1 MAIKKSELYSSLWAG
16 ADSLRGGMDASE
28 YKNYVLNLLFL
39 KYISDKAKNNMDSEI
54 EVPQGCFYE
63 DILALEGDKEI
74 GDKLNKIIAKI
85 AERNDLK
92 GVIDSVDFNDNTKLG
107 EGKAMMDTLSNL
119 VKIFADLSLGAHG
132 ALDDDLLGD
141 AYEYLMRHFASESGK
156 SKGQFYTPSEV
167 SLLLSLLLGID
178 ENTRQDKSIYDPTC
192 GSGSLLLKASSL
204 AGKKGLTI
212 YGQEK
217 DISTTALCKMNMIL
231 HNSATADIAKGG
243 FSTLSNPFF
252 TTENGMLKTFDYVVA
267 NPPFSLKNWTDGL
280 SIDPKSKQVINDSF
294 NRFEDGTPPEKNGD
308 FAFLLH
314 IIKSLKDTG
323 KGAVILPHGVLFRG
337 NAEGVIRKNLLM
349 KGYIKGVI
357 GLAPNL
363 FYGTSIP
370 ACVIVLDKENAHARK
385 GVFMIDASKDFKK
398 DGNKNRLR
406 DQDVQKMIDTFN
418 ALKEIPYY
426 SKMVS
431 LEEISANDYNLNIPR
446 YIASKQEL
454 EKDLF
459 ALINSPSYLPKN
471 EIKAY
476 APYFQVFK
484 ELKNMLFKKSD
495 KEGYYA
501 LKTECENIKELITQS
516 LEYQTF
522 HASVLSAFDRLE
534 LFTTFNDLEPG
545 FNPKTL
551 IESVCSKVLKE
562 FEKVGILDKYGVY
575 QLFKDYYNEVL
586 QDDWFLLSF
595 NGFRSAKELRKLN
608 PLKDKNK
615 KANYLEEPDFVIQK
629 TYYKS
634 DLIPKNLIKQRFF
647 EKETKELEA
656 LENALNEKEAL
667 LDEFIEEHSN
677 EEGLFDGLKI
687 NESVLKKELK
697 NATDLEDKQILK
709 TDLEDK
715 QILKTDLEDK
725 QILKTALEWLEA
737 KNKALKMKNK
747 AYEELELKAFHQYK
761 NLEINEIKDLIIKDK
776 WLNSLKNALENKI
789 QKRINAFIS
798 TLNEIIS
805 SYSNSLLELDKE
817 VKESESKVLEHLKD
831 LGLMG

>member
-39 KYISDKAKNNMDSEI
+39 KYISDKARNNNFSEI

-204 AGKKGLTI
+204 AGKLGLTI

-231 HNSATADIAKGG
+231 HNSADADIAKGG
-243 FSTLSNPFF
+243 SSTLSNPFF
-252 TTENGMLKTFDYVVA
+252 IKNGMLQTFDYVVA

-280 SIDPKSKQVINDSF
+280 SIDPKSKQVINDHL

-314 IIKSLKDTG
+314 IIKSLNPAG

-337 NAEGVIRKNLLM
+337 NAEGAIRKNLLT

-370 ACVIVLDKENAHARK
+370 ACVIILDKENAHARK
-385 GVFMIDASKDFKK
+385 GVFVIDASKDFKK

-406 DQDVQKMIDTFN
+406 EQDVQKMIDTFN
-418 ALKEIPYY
+418 AYKEIPYY

-459 ALINSPSYLPKN
+459 ALINSHKASYLPKN

-484 ELKNMLFKKSD
+484 ELKNTLFKKSD

-501 LKTECENIKELITQS
+501 LKTECENIKDYITQS

-534 LFTTFNDLEPG
+534 LSTTFNDLEPG

-551 IESVCSKVLKE
+551 IESVFSRVLKE
-562 FEKVGILDKYGVY
+562 FEKVEILDKYGAY

-586 QDDWFLLSF
+586 QDDWFLISF
-595 NGFRSAKELRKLN
+595 NGFRSAKNLRKLT

-647 EKETKELEA
+647 EKEAKELEA

-667 LDEFIEEHSN
+667 LDELIEEHSN

-709 TDLEDK
+709 T
-715 QILKTDLEDK
+715 
-725 QILKTALEWLEA
+725 ALEWLEA

-747 AYEELELKAFHQYK
+747 AHEELELKAFHQYK
-761 NLEINEIKDLIIKDK
+761 NLEINEIKDLIIQDK

-798 TLNEIIS
+798 ALNEIIS
-805 SYSNSLLELDKE
+805 SYSNSLLELNKE

>member
-1 MAIKKSELYSSLWAG
+1 
-16 ADSLRGGMDASE
+16 
-28 YKNYVLNLLFL
+28 
-39 KYISDKAKNNMDSEI
+39 
-54 EVPQGCFYE
+54 
-63 DILALEGDKEI
+63 
-74 GDKLNKIIAKI
+74 
-85 AERNDLK
+85 
-92 GVIDSVDFNDNTKLG
+92 
-107 EGKAMMDTLSNL
+107 
-119 VKIFADLSLGAHG
+119 
-132 ALDDDLLGD
+132 
-141 AYEYLMRHFASESGK
+141 
-156 SKGQFYTPSEV
+156 
-167 SLLLSLLLGID
+167 
-178 ENTRQDKSIYDPTC
+178 
-192 GSGSLLLKASSL
+192 
-204 AGKKGLTI
+204 
-212 YGQEK
+212 
-217 DISTTALCKMNMIL
+217 
-231 HNSATADIAKGG
+231 
-243 FSTLSNPFF
+243 
-252 TTENGMLKTFDYVVA
+252 MLQTFDYVVA

-323 KGAVILPHGVLFRG
+323 KGAVILSHGVLFRG
-337 NAEGVIRKNLLM
+337 NAEGVIRKNLLT

-385 GVFMIDASKDFKK
+385 GVFVIDASKDFKK

-418 ALKEIPYY
+418 AYKEIPYY

-431 LEEISANDYNLNIPR
+431 LEEISLNDYNLNIPR

-476 APYFQVFK
+476 DPYFRVFK
-484 ELKNMLFKKSD
+484 ELKNTLFKKSD

-501 LKTECENIKELITQS
+501 LKTECENIKDYITQS

-595 NGFRSAKELRKLN
+595 NGFESAKELRKLT

-615 KANYLEEPDFVIQK
+615 KANYLEEPDFIIQK

-634 DLIPKNLIKQRFF
+634 DLIPKHLIKQRFF

-656 LENALNEKEAL
+656 LENAFNEKEAL

-697 NATDLEDKQILK
+697 NATDLED
-709 TDLEDK
+709 E
-715 QILKTDLEDK
+715 E
-725 QILKTALEWLEA
+725 ILKTALEWLEA

-761 NLEINEIKDLIIKDK
+761 NLEINEIKNLIIKDK

-789 QKRINAFIS
+789 QKRINAFTS
-798 TLNEIIS
+798 ALNEIIS

>member
-39 KYISDKAKNNMDSEI
+39 KYISDKARNDAKNNTYSAI

-74 GDKLNKIIAKI
+74 GDKLNKIIAEI
-85 AERNDLK
+85 AEQNESIK

-107 EGKAMMDTLSNL
+107 EGKAMIDTLSNL

-178 ENTRQDKSIYDPTC
+178 ENTKQDKSIYDPTC

-204 AGKKGLTI
+204 AGKNGLTI

-231 HNSATADIAKGG
+231 HNSADADIAKGG
-243 FSTLSNPFF
+243 SSTLSNPFF
-252 TTENGMLKTFDYVVA
+252 IKNGMLQTFDYVVA

-280 SIDPKSKQVINDSF
+280 SIDPKSKQIINDRF

-337 NAEGVIRKNLLM
+337 NAEGAIRKNLLT

-370 ACVIVLDKENAHARK
+370 ACVIVLDKENARARK

-406 DQDVQKMIDTFN
+406 EQDIQKMIDTFN

-431 LEEISANDYNLNIPR
+431 LEEISANDYNLNITR
-446 YIASKQEL
+446 YIAAKQES

-459 ALINSPSYLPKN
+459 ALINSHKASYLPKN

-476 APYFQVFK
+476 APYFKVFK
-484 ELKNMLFKKSD
+484 ELKNTLFKKSD

-501 LKTECENIKELITQS
+501 LKTECENIK
-516 LEYQTF
+516 
-522 HASVLSAFDRLE
+522 
-534 LFTTFNDLEPG
+534 
-545 FNPKTL
+545 
-551 IESVCSKVLKE
+551 
-562 FEKVGILDKYGVY
+562 
-575 QLFKDYYNEVL
+575 
-586 QDDWFLLSF
+586 
-595 NGFRSAKELRKLN
+595 
-608 PLKDKNK
+608 
-615 KANYLEEPDFVIQK
+615 
-629 TYYKS
+629 
-634 DLIPKNLIKQRFF
+634 
-647 EKETKELEA
+647 
-656 LENALNEKEAL
+656 
-667 LDEFIEEHSN
+667 
-677 EEGLFDGLKI
+677 
-687 NESVLKKELK
+687 
-697 NATDLEDKQILK
+697 
-709 TDLEDK
+709 
-715 QILKTDLEDK
+715 
-725 QILKTALEWLEA
+725 
-737 KNKALKMKNK
+737 
-747 AYEELELKAFHQYK
+747 
-761 NLEINEIKDLIIKDK
+761 DLIIQDK
-776 WLNSLKNALENKI
+776 WLKSLKNALENKI
-789 QKRINAFIS
+789 LKRINAFTS
-798 TLNEIIS
+798 ALDEIIS
-805 SYSNSLLELDKE
+805 NYSNSLLELDKE

>member
-39 KYISDKAKNNMDSEI
+39 KYISDKARNNNFSEI

-85 AERNDLK
+85 AERNELK

-119 VKIFADLSLGAHG
+119 VKIFADLSLGVHG

-243 FSTLSNPFF
+243 SSTLSNPLF

-337 NAEGVIRKNLLM
+337 NTEGSIRKNLLL

-370 ACVIVLDKENAHARK
+370 ACVIVLDKENARARK

-418 ALKEIPYY
+418 AYKEIPYY

-484 ELKNMLFKKSD
+484 ELKNTLFKKSD

-516 LEYQTF
+516 SEYQTF
-522 HASVLSAFDRLE
+522 HASVLSAFESLE
-534 LFTTFNDLEPG
+534 LFTTFNDLELG

-586 QDDWFLLSF
+586 QDDWFLISF
-595 NGFRSAKELRKLN
+595 NGFISAKELRKLN

-697 NATDLEDKQILK
+697 NATDSEDK
-709 TDLEDK
+709 E
-715 QILKTDLEDK
+715 
-725 QILKTALEWLEA
+725 ILKTALEWLEA

-789 QKRINAFIS
+789 QKRINAFAS

-831 LGLMG
+831 LGLLG

>member
-39 KYISDKAKNNMDSEI
+39 KYISDKARNDAKNNTYSEI

-74 GDKLNKIIAKI
+74 GDKLNKIIAEI
-85 AERNDLK
+85 AEQNELK

-204 AGKKGLTI
+204 AGEKGLTI

-217 DISTTALCKMNMIL
+217 DISTTALCRMNMIL

-243 FSTLSNPFF
+243 SSTLSNPLF

-280 SIDPKSKQVINDSF
+280 SIDPKSKQVINDHF

-314 IIKSLKDTG
+314 IIKSLNPTG

-337 NAEGVIRKNLLM
+337 NAEGVIRKNLLL

-370 ACVIVLDKENAHARK
+370 ACVIVLDKENARARK
-385 GVFMIDASKDFKK
+385 DVFMIDASKDFKK

-406 DQDVQKMIDTFN
+406 EQDVQKMIDTFN
-418 ALKEIPYY
+418 AYKEIPYY

-446 YIASKQEL
+446 YIAAKQES

-484 ELKNMLFKKSD
+484 ELKNTLFKKSD

-516 LEYQTF
+516 SEYQTF
-522 HASVLSAFDRLE
+522 HASVLNAFDRLD
-534 LFTTFNDLEPG
+534 LFETFEHLEPG

-551 IESVCSKVLKE
+551 IESVCSKVLYE
-562 FEKVGILDKYGVY
+562 FEKIEILDKYGVY

-595 NGFRSAKELRKLN
+595 NGFISAKELRKLN

-634 DLIPKNLIKQRFF
+634 DLIPKHLIKQRFF
-647 EKETKELEA
+647 EKETKELEG
-656 LENALNEKEAL
+656 LENALNEKEA
-667 LDEFIEEHSN
+667 DFEEFIEEHSN
-677 EEGLFDGLKI
+677 EEGLFDELKI

-697 NATDLEDKQILK
+697 NATDLEDKK
-709 TDLEDK
+709 
-715 QILKTDLEDK
+715 
-725 QILKTALEWLEA
+725 ILKTALELLEA

-747 AYEELELKAFHQYK
+747 AHEELELKAFHQYK
-761 NLEINEIKDLIIKDK
+761 NLKLDEIKDLIIKDK

-789 QKRINAFIS
+789 LKRTNAFTS
-798 TLNEIIS
+798 ALNEIIS

-831 LGLMG
+831 LGLMGR

>member
-107 EGKAMMDTLSNL
+107 EGKAMIDTLSNL

-243 FSTLSNPFF
+243 SSTLSNPFF
-252 TTENGMLKTFDYVVA
+252 IKNDMLQTFDYVVA

-337 NAEGVIRKNLLM
+337 NAEGSIRKNLLT

-370 ACVIVLDKENAHARK
+370 ACVIVLDKENARARK

-418 ALKEIPYY
+418 AYKEIPYY

-446 YIASKQEL
+446 YIATKQEL

-484 ELKNMLFKKSD
+484 ELKNTLFKKSD

-522 HASVLSAFDRLE
+522 HASVLSAFDRLD
-534 LFTTFNDLEPG
+534 LFETFNDLEPG

-586 QDDWFLLSF
+586 QDDWFLISF
-595 NGFRSAKELRKLN
+595 NGFISAKELRKLT

-647 EKETKELEA
+647 EKETKELEE

-709 TDLEDK
+709 T
-715 QILKTDLEDK
+715 
-725 QILKTALEWLEA
+725 ALELLEA

-789 QKRINAFIS
+789 QKRINAFNS

-831 LGLMG
+831 LGLMGW

>member
-39 KYISDKAKNNMDSEI
+39 KYISDKARNNTYSEI

-74 GDKLNKIIAKI
+74 GDKLNKIIAEI
-85 AERNDLK
+85 ADRNNLK

-107 EGKAMMDTLSNL
+107 EGKAMVDTLSNL

-178 ENTRQDKSIYDPTC
+178 ENTKQDKSIYDPTC

-204 AGKKGLTI
+204 AGEKGLTI

-243 FSTLSNPFF
+243 SSTLSNPLF

-280 SIDPKSKQVINDSF
+280 SIDPKSKQVINDRF

-337 NAEGVIRKNLLM
+337 NAEGAIRKNLLN
-349 KGYIKGVI
+349 KGYIKSVI

-370 ACVIVLDKENAHARK
+370 ACVIVLDKENARARK

-406 DQDVQKMIDTFN
+406 EQDVQKMIDTFN

-431 LEEISANDYNLNIPR
+431 LEEISANGYNLNIVR
-446 YIASKQEL
+446 YIAAKQES

-459 ALINSPSYLPKN
+459 ALINSHKASYLPKN

-476 APYFQVFK
+476 DPYFKVFE
-484 ELKNMLFKKSD
+484 ELKNTLFKKSD

-501 LKTECENIKELITQS
+501 LKTECQNFKDLITQS
-516 LEYQTF
+516 LEFQAF
-522 HASVLSAFDRLE
+522 HASVLNAFDRLE
-534 LFTTFNDLEPG
+534 LLTTFNDLEPG

-562 FEKVGILDKYGVY
+562 FEKVEILDKYGVY

-595 NGFRSAKELRKLN
+595 NGFISAKELRKLT

-615 KANYLEEPDFVIQK
+615 KANYLEEPDFIIQK

-647 EKETKELEA
+647 EKEVKELEE
-656 LENALNEKEAL
+656 LENALNEKEANFE
-667 LDEFIEEHSN
+667 EFIEEHSN
-677 EEGLFDGLKI
+677 EEGLFYELKI

-697 NATDLEDKQILK
+697 NATDSEDK
-709 TDLEDK
+709 E
-715 QILKTDLEDK
+715 
-725 QILKTALEWLEA
+725 ILKTALEWLEA
-737 KNKALKMKNK
+737 KNKVLKMKNK
-747 AYEELELKAFHQYK
+747 AHGELELKAFHQYK
-761 NLEINEIKDLIIKDK
+761 NLEINEIKDLIIQDK
-776 WLNSLKNALENKI
+776 WLKSLKNALENKI
-789 QKRINAFIS
+789 LKRTNAFIS
-798 TLNEIIS
+798 ALNEIIS

>member
-39 KYISDKAKNNMDSEI
+39 KYISDKARSNTDSEI

-107 EGKAMMDTLSNL
+107 EGKAMTDTLSNL

-204 AGKKGLTI
+204 AGEKGLTI

-217 DISTTALCKMNMIL
+217 DSSTRTLCKMNMIL
-231 HNSATADIAKGG
+231 HNSATADIKGG
-243 FSTLSNPFF
+243 SSTLSNPLF

-337 NAEGVIRKNLLM
+337 NAEAQIRKNLLL

-370 ACVIVLDKENAHARK
+370 ACVIILDKENAHARK
-385 GVFMIDASKDFKK
+385 GVFVIDASKDFKK

-418 ALKEIPYY
+418 AYKEIPYY

-446 YIASKQEL
+446 YIAAKQEL

-501 LKTECENIKELITQS
+501 LKTECENIKDLITQS

-522 HASVLSAFDRLE
+522 HASVLSAFESLD
-534 LFTTFNDLEPG
+534 LFETFDKLEPG

-551 IESVCSKVLKE
+551 IESVCSKVLKK

-595 NGFRSAKELRKLN
+595 NGFISAKELRKLN

-615 KANYLEEPDFVIQK
+615 KANYLEEPDFIIQK

-647 EKETKELEA
+647 EKETKELEE

-709 TDLEDK
+709 T
-715 QILKTDLEDK
+715 
-725 QILKTALEWLEA
+725 ALEWLEA

-761 NLEINEIKDLIIKDK
+761 NLEINEIKDLIIQDK

-789 QKRINAFIS
+789 QKRINAFVS
-798 TLNEIIS
+798 VLNGIIS

-831 LGLMG
+831 LGLMGL

>member
-39 KYISDKAKNNMDSEI
+39 KYISDKARNNNFSEI

-107 EGKAMMDTLSNL
+107 EGKAMIDALSNL

-243 FSTLSNPFF
+243 SSTLSNPFF
-252 TTENGMLKTFDYVVA
+252 IENGMLKTFDYVVA

-280 SIDPKSKQVINDSF
+280 SIDPKSKQVINDRF

-314 IIKSLKDTG
+314 IIKSLKNTG

-337 NAEGVIRKNLLM
+337 NAEGVIRKNLLL

-385 GVFMIDASKDFKK
+385 GVFLIDASKDFKK

-406 DQDVQKMIDTFN
+406 EQDVQKMIDTFN

-446 YIASKQEL
+446 YIATKQEL

-471 EIKAY
+471 EIEAY

-484 ELKNMLFKKSD
+484 ELKNTLFKKSD

-501 LKTECENIKELITQS
+501 LKTECENIKELIIQS
-516 LEYQTF
+516 SEYQTF
-522 HASVLSAFDRLE
+522 HASILSVFDRLE
-534 LFTTFNDLEPG
+534 LSTTFNDLEPG

-562 FEKVGILDKYGVY
+562 FEKIEILDKYGVY

-595 NGFRSAKELRKLN
+595 NDFRSAKELRKLT

-629 TYYKS
+629 THYKS

-647 EKETKELEA
+647 KQEAKELEE
-656 LENALNEKEAL
+656 LENALNEKEANFE
-667 LDEFIEEHSN
+667 EFIEEHSN
-677 EEGLFDGLKI
+677 EEGLFYELKI

-697 NATDLEDKQILK
+697 NATDSEDKKI
-709 TDLEDK
+709 
-715 QILKTDLEDK
+715 I
-725 QILKTALEWLEA
+725 KTALELLEA

-761 NLEINEIKDLIIKDK
+761 NLELGEIKDLIIKDK
-776 WLNSLKNALENKI
+776 WLKSLKNALENKI
-789 QKRINAFIS
+789 LKRINAFTS
-798 TLNEIIS
+798 ALNGIIQT
-805 SYSNSLLELDKE
+805 YSNSLLELDKE

>member
-39 KYISDKAKNNMDSEI
+39 KYISDKARNNTYSEI

-217 DISTTALCKMNMIL
+217 DISTTALCRMNMIL
-231 HNSATADIAKGG
+231 HNSADADIAKGG
-243 FSTLSNPFF
+243 SSTLSNPLFIK
-252 TTENGMLKTFDYVVA
+252 NNMLQTFDYVVA

-314 IIKSLKDTG
+314 IIKSLKNTG

-337 NAEGVIRKNLLM
+337 NAEGVIRKNLLT

-406 DQDVQKMIDTFN
+406 EQDVQKMIDTFN

-446 YIASKQEL
+446 YIAAKPES

-459 ALINSPSYLPKN
+459 ALINSHKASYLPKN

-476 APYFQVFK
+476 APYFRVFK
-484 ELKNMLFKKSD
+484 ELKNTLFKKSD

-501 LKTECENIKELITQS
+501 LKTECENIKELIIQS
-516 LEYQTF
+516 SEFHAF

-534 LFTTFNDLEPG
+534 LSTTFNDLEPG

-562 FEKVGILDKYGVY
+562 FEKGEILDKYGVY

-595 NGFRSAKELRKLN
+595 NGFRSAKELRELT

-647 EKETKELEA
+647 EKESKELEE
-656 LENALNEKEAL
+656 LENALNEKEAHFE
-667 LDEFIEEHSN
+667 EFIEEHSN
-677 EEGLFDGLKI
+677 EEGLFYELKI

-697 NATDLEDKQILK
+697 NATDSEDEK
-709 TDLEDK
+709 
-715 QILKTDLEDK
+715 
-725 QILKTALEWLEA
+725 ILKTALELLEA

-747 AYEELELKAFHQYK
+747 AHEELELKAFHQYK
-761 NLEINEIKDLIIKDK
+761 NLEINEIKDLIIQDK

-789 QKRINAFIS
+789 LKRTNAFAS
-798 TLNEIIS
+798 ALNRIIQT
-805 SYSNSLLELDKE
+805 YSNSLLELDKE

>member
-39 KYISDKAKNNMDSEI
+39 KYISDKARSNIDSEI

-243 FSTLSNPFF
+243 SSTLSNPFF
-252 TTENGMLKTFDYVVA
+252 IKNGMLQTFDYVVA

-314 IIKSLKDTG
+314 IIKSLNPTG

-337 NAEGVIRKNLLM
+337 NAEGSIRKNLLM

-370 ACVIVLDKENAHARK
+370 ACVIVLDKENARARK
-385 GVFMIDASKDFKK
+385 GVFVIDASKDFKK

-406 DQDVQKMIDTFN
+406 EQDVQKMIDTFN
-418 ALKEIPYY
+418 AYKEIPYY

-431 LEEISANDYNLNIPR
+431 LEEISLNDYNLNIPR

-459 ALINSPSYLPKN
+459 ALINSPSYLPKK
-471 EIKAY
+471 EIEAY

-484 ELKNMLFKKSD
+484 ELKNTLFKKSD

-522 HASVLSAFDRLE
+522 HASVLSVFDRLE

-551 IESVCSKVLKE
+551 IESVCQKVLKE

-586 QDDWFLLSF
+586 QDDWFLISF
-595 NGFRSAKELRKLN
+595 NGFISAKELRKLT

-615 KANYLEEPDFVIQK
+615 KANYLEEPDFIIQK

-647 EKETKELEA
+647 EKETKELEE
-656 LENALNEKEAL
+656 LENAFNEKEAL

-697 NATDLEDKQILK
+697 NATDLEDKE
-709 TDLEDK
+709 T
-715 QILKTDLEDK
+715 
-725 QILKTALEWLEA
+725 LKTALERLEA

-776 WLNSLKNALENKI
+776 WLNSLKNALEDKI
-789 QKRINAFIS
+789 QKRTNAFIS
-798 TLNEIIS
+798 ALNEIIS

-831 LGLMG
+831 LGLLG

>member
-39 KYISDKAKNNMDSEI
+39 KYISDKARNDAKNNTYSEI

-85 AERNDLK
+85 AERNDLE

-107 EGKAMMDTLSNL
+107 EGKAMIDTLSNL

-178 ENTRQDKSIYDPTC
+178 ANTRQDKSIYDPTC

-243 FSTLSNPFF
+243 SSTLSNPLF

-280 SIDPKSKQVINDSF
+280 SIDPKSKQVINDRF

-314 IIKSLKDTG
+314 IIKSLKNTG

-337 NAEGVIRKNLLM
+337 NAEAQIRKNLLL

-370 ACVIVLDKENAHARK
+370 ACVIVLDKENARARK
-385 GVFMIDASKDFKK
+385 GVFLIDASKDFKK

-406 DQDVQKMIDTFN
+406 EQDVQKMIDTFN

-431 LEEISANDYNLNIPR
+431 LEEIALNDYNLNIPR
-446 YIASKQEL
+446 YIAAKQES

-459 ALINSPSYLPKN
+459 ALINSHKASYLPQN
-471 EIKAY
+471 EIEIY
-476 APYFQVFK
+476 DPYFRVFK
-484 ELKNMLFKKSD
+484 ELKNTLFKKSD
-495 KEGYYA
+495 KEDYYA
-501 LKTECENIKELITQS
+501 LKTECENIKDYITQS
-516 LEYQTF
+516 SEFQTF

-534 LFTTFNDLEPG
+534 LLTTFNDLEPG

-551 IESVCSKVLKE
+551 IESVCSRVLKE
-562 FEKVGILDKYGVY
+562 FEKVEILDKYGVY

-595 NGFRSAKELRKLN
+595 NGFESAKNLRKLT

-634 DLIPKNLIKQRFF
+634 DLIPKHLIKQRFF
-647 EKETKELEA
+647 GKEAKELEE
-656 LENALNEKEAL
+656 LENALNEKEA
-667 LDEFIEEHSN
+667 DFEEFIEEHSG
-677 EEGLFDGLKI
+677 EEGLFYGLKI

-697 NATDLEDKQILK
+697 NATDLEDK
-709 TDLEDK
+709 E
-715 QILKTDLEDK
+715 
-725 QILKTALEWLEA
+725 ILKTALEWLEA

-761 NLEINEIKDLIIKDK
+761 NLKLNEIKDLIIKDK

-789 QKRINAFIS
+789 LKRINAF
-798 TLNEIIS
+798 TNALNEIIS
-805 SYSNSLLELDKE
+805 NYSNSLLELDKE

>member
-39 KYISDKAKNNMDSEI
+39 KYISDKARSNTDSEI

-107 EGKAMMDTLSNL
+107 EGKAMTDTLSNL

-243 FSTLSNPFF
+243 SSTLSNPFF
-252 TTENGMLKTFDYVVA
+252 IKNGMLQTFDYVVA

-314 IIKSLKDTG
+314 IIKSLKNTG

-337 NAEGVIRKNLLM
+337 NAEGVIRKNLLL

-406 DQDVQKMIDTFN
+406 EQDVQKMIDTFK
-418 ALKEIPYY
+418 AKKEIPYY

-431 LEEISANDYNLNIPR
+431 LEEISLNDYNLNIPR
-446 YIASKQEL
+446 YIAAKQEL

-484 ELKNMLFKKSD
+484 ELKNTLFKKSD

-586 QDDWFLLSF
+586 QDDWFLISF
-595 NGFRSAKELRKLN
+595 NGFESAKELRKLN

-709 TDLEDK
+709 T
-715 QILKTDLEDK
+715 
-725 QILKTALEWLEA
+725 ALERLEA

-747 AYEELELKAFHQYK
+747 AHEELELKAFHQYK

-798 TLNEIIS
+798 ALNGIIS

>member
-39 KYISDKAKNNMDSEI
+39 KYISDKARSNIDSEI
-54 EVPQGCFYE
+54 EMPQGCFYE

-107 EGKAMMDTLSNL
+107 EGKAMIDTLSNL

-156 SKGQFYTPSEV
+156 SKGQFYTPSGV

-178 ENTRQDKSIYDPTC
+178 ENTKQDKSIYDPTC

-243 FSTLSNPFF
+243 SSTLSNPFF
-252 TTENGMLKTFDYVVA
+252 IKNNMLQTFDYVVA

-294 NRFEDGTPPEKNGD
+294 NRFEDGTPPEKNGN

-337 NAEGVIRKNLLM
+337 NAEGSIRKNLLL

-370 ACVIVLDKENAHARK
+370 ACVIVLDKENARARK

-406 DQDVQKMIDTFN
+406 EQDVQKMIDTFN
-418 ALKEIPYY
+418 AYKEIPYY

-476 APYFQVFK
+476 DPYFQVFK
-484 ELKNMLFKKSD
+484 ELKNTLFKKSD

-501 LKTECENIKELITQS
+501 LKTECENIKDSITQS

-522 HASVLSAFDRLE
+522 HASVLSAFESLD
-534 LFTTFNDLEPG
+534 LFETFNDLEPG

-562 FEKVGILDKYGVY
+562 FERVEILDKYGVY

-586 QDDWFLLSF
+586 QDDWFLISF
-595 NGFRSAKELRKLN
+595 NGFESAKELRKLN

-615 KANYLEEPDFVIQK
+615 KANYLEEPDFIVQK

-697 NATDLEDKQILK
+697 NATDPEDK
-709 TDLEDK
+709 E
-715 QILKTDLEDK
+715 
-725 QILKTALEWLEA
+725 ILKTALEWLEA

-747 AYEELELKAFHQYK
+747 AHEELELKAFHQYK

-789 QKRINAFIS
+789 QKRINAFAS
-798 TLNEIIS
+798 ALNGIIS

-831 LGLMG
+831 LGLMGW

>member
-39 KYISDKAKNNMDSEI
+39 KYISDKARSNNFSEI
-54 EVPQGCFYE
+54 EVPEGCFYE

-178 ENTRQDKSIYDPTC
+178 ENTRQDKSIYDPAC

-243 FSTLSNPFF
+243 SSTLSNPLF

-280 SIDPKSKQVINDSF
+280 SIDPKSKQVINDRF

-308 FAFLLH
+308 FAFLLR
-314 IIKSLKDTG
+314 IIKSLKNTG

-337 NAEGVIRKNLLM
+337 NAEGVIRKNLLT

-370 ACVIVLDKENAHARK
+370 ACVIVLDKENARTRK

-406 DQDVQKMIDTFN
+406 EQDVQKMIDTFN
-418 ALKEIPYY
+418 AYKEIPYY

-446 YIASKQEL
+446 YIAAKQES

-459 ALINSPSYLPKN
+459 ALINSHKASYLPKN

-476 APYFQVFK
+476 DPYFRVFK
-484 ELKNMLFKKSD
+484 ELKNTLFKKSD

-501 LKTECENIKELITQS
+501 LKTECENIKELIIQS

-534 LFTTFNDLEPG
+534 LFTTFNDLE
-545 FNPKTL
+545 NPKTL

-586 QDDWFLLSF
+586 QDDWFLISF
-595 NGFRSAKELRKLN
+595 NGFRSAKNLRKLT

-647 EKETKELEA
+647 EQEAKELEE

-709 TDLEDK
+709 T
-715 QILKTDLEDK
+715 
-725 QILKTALEWLEA
+725 ALELLEA

-761 NLEINEIKDLIIKDK
+761 NLKLGEIKDLIIKDK

-789 QKRINAFIS
+789 LKRINAFTS
-798 TLNEIIS
+798 VLNEIIS

-831 LGLMG
+831 LGLLG

>member
-107 EGKAMMDTLSNL
+107 EGKAMVDTLSNL

-178 ENTRQDKSIYDPTC
+178 ENTRQDKSIYDPAC

-243 FSTLSNPFF
+243 SSTLSNPLFIK
-252 TTENGMLKTFDYVVA
+252 NGMLQTFDYVVA

-280 SIDPKSKQVINDSF
+280 SIDPKSKQVINDHF

-314 IIKSLKDTG
+314 IIKSLNPTG

-337 NAEGVIRKNLLM
+337 NAEGVIRKNLLL

-370 ACVIVLDKENAHARK
+370 ACVIILDKENAHARK
-385 GVFMIDASKDFKK
+385 GVFVIDASKDFKK

-418 ALKEIPYY
+418 AHKEIPYY

-431 LEEISANDYNLNIPR
+431 LEEISANDYNLNIAR
-446 YIASKQEL
+446 YIAAKQEL
-454 EKDLF
+454 EKDLL
-459 ALINSPSYLPKN
+459 ALINSHKASYLPKN

-476 APYFQVFK
+476 DPYFKVFK
-484 ELKNMLFKKSD
+484 ELKNTLFKKSD

-516 LEYQTF
+516 SEFQTF
-522 HASVLSAFDRLE
+522 HASVLSAFDRLD
-534 LFTTFNDLEPG
+534 LFETFNDLEPG

-551 IESVCSKVLKE
+551 IESVCQKVLKE

-595 NGFRSAKELRKLN
+595 NGFESAKELRKLN

-615 KANYLEEPDFVIQK
+615 KANYLEEPDFIIQK
-629 TYYKS
+629 THYKS
-634 DLIPKNLIKQRFF
+634 DLIPKHLIKQRFF

-656 LENALNEKEAL
+656 LENALNEKEA
-667 LDEFIEEHSN
+667 DFEEFIEEHSS
-677 EEGLFDGLKI
+677 EEGLFYELKI

-697 NATDLEDKQILK
+697 NATDLEYK
-709 TDLEDK
+709 E
-715 QILKTDLEDK
+715 
-725 QILKTALEWLEA
+725 ILKTALELLEA

-761 NLEINEIKDLIIKDK
+761 NLKLGEIKDLIIQDK
-776 WLNSLKNALENKI
+776 WLKSLKNALENKI
-789 QKRINAFIS
+789 LKRINAFTS
-798 TLNEIIS
+798 ALNKIIS
-805 SYSNSLLELDKE
+805 NYSNSLLELDKE

>member
-39 KYISDKAKNNMDSEI
+39 KYISDKARSNTDSEI

-119 VKIFADLSLGAHG
+119 VKIFADLSLGVHR

-178 ENTRQDKSIYDPTC
+178 ENTRQYKSIYDPTC

-204 AGKKGLTI
+204 AGEKGLTI

-231 HNSATADIAKGG
+231 HNSTDADIAKGG
-243 FSTLSNPFF
+243 SSTLSNPLF

-280 SIDPKSKQVINDSF
+280 SIDPKSKQVINDRF

-337 NAEGVIRKNLLM
+337 NAEAQIRKNLLM

-370 ACVIVLDKENAHARK
+370 ACVIILDKENAHARK
-385 GVFMIDASKDFKK
+385 GVFLIDASKDFKK

-418 ALKEIPYY
+418 AYKEIPHY

-446 YIASKQEL
+446 YITAKQES

-459 ALINSPSYLPKN
+459 ALINSHKASYLPKN

-476 APYFQVFK
+476 DPYFQVFK
-484 ELKNMLFKKSD
+484 ELKNTLFKKSD

-501 LKTECENIKELITQS
+501 LKTECENIKELIIQS
-516 LEYQTF
+516 SEFQTF
-522 HASVLSAFDRLE
+522 HASVLNAFDRLD
-534 LFTTFNDLEPG
+534 LFETFNDLEPG
-545 FNPKTL
+545 FN
-551 IESVCSKVLKE
+551 IESVCSRVLKE
-562 FEKVGILDKYGVY
+562 FEKVEILDKYGVY

-595 NGFRSAKELRKLN
+595 NGFRSAKELRELT

-634 DLIPKNLIKQRFF
+634 DLIPKHLIKQRFF
-647 EKETKELEA
+647 EQEAKELEE
-656 LENALNEKEAL
+656 LENALNEKEAHFE
-667 LDEFIEEHSN
+667 EFIEEHSS
-677 EEGLFDGLKI
+677 EEGLFYELKI

-697 NATDLEDKQILK
+697 NAI
-709 TDLEDK
+709 
-715 QILKTDLEDK
+715 DLEDK
-725 QILKTALEWLEA
+725 QILKTALELLEA

-761 NLEINEIKDLIIKDK
+761 NLELGEIKDLIIKDK

-789 QKRINAFIS
+789 LKRINAFIS
-798 TLNEIIS
+798 ALNEIIS

>member
-39 KYISDKAKNNMDSEI
+39 KYISDKARNNMDSEI

-107 EGKAMMDTLSNL
+107 EGKAMIDTLSNL

-231 HNSATADIAKGG
+231 HNSADADIAKGG
-243 FSTLSNPFF
+243 SSTLSNPLF
-252 TTENGMLKTFDYVVA
+252 TTENGILKTFDYVVA

-314 IIKSLKDTG
+314 IIKSLKNTG

-337 NAEGVIRKNLLM
+337 NAEGVIRKNLLL

-418 ALKEIPYY
+418 ACKEIPYY

-446 YIASKQEL
+446 YIAAKQES

-459 ALINSPSYLPKN
+459 ALTNSHKASYLPKN
-471 EIKAY
+471 EIEAY
-476 APYFQVFK
+476 APYFRVFK
-484 ELKNMLFKKSD
+484 ELKNTLFKKSD

-501 LKTECENIKELITQS
+501 LKTECENIKESIIQS
-516 LEYQTF
+516 SEFQTF

-534 LFTTFNDLEPG
+534 LSTTFNDLEPG

-562 FEKVGILDKYGVY
+562 FEKIEILDKYGVY

-595 NGFRSAKELRKLN
+595 NGFISAKELRKLT

-647 EKETKELEA
+647 EQEAKELEE
-656 LENALNEKEAL
+656 LENAFNEKEANFE
-667 LDEFIEEHSN
+667 EFIEEHSN
-677 EEGLFDGLKI
+677 EEGLFYELKI

-697 NATDLEDKQILK
+697 NATDSEDKK
-709 TDLEDK
+709 
-715 QILKTDLEDK
+715 
-725 QILKTALEWLEA
+725 ILKTALEWLEA

-747 AYEELELKAFHQYK
+747 ALRSW
-761 NLEINEIKDLIIKDK
+761 N
-776 WLNSLKNALENKI
+776 
-789 QKRINAFIS
+789 
-798 TLNEIIS
+798 
-805 SYSNSLLELDKE
+805 
-817 VKESESKVLEHLKD
+817 
-831 LGLMG
+831 

>member
-107 EGKAMMDTLSNL
+107 EGKAMIDTLSNL

-231 HNSATADIAKGG
+231 HNSADADIAKGG
-243 FSTLSNPFF
+243 SSTLSNPFF

-280 SIDPKSKQVINDSF
+280 SIDPKSKAVVGDSF

-314 IIKSLKDTG
+314 IIKSLNPTG

-337 NAEGVIRKNLLM
+337 NAEGVIRKNLLT

-370 ACVIVLDKENAHARK
+370 ACVIVLDKENACARK
-385 GVFMIDASKDFKK
+385 GVFVIDASKDFKK

-418 ALKEIPYY
+418 AYKEIPYY

-431 LEEISANDYNLNIPR
+431 LEEISTNDYNLNIPR

-459 ALINSPSYLPKN
+459 ALINSPSYLPKK
-471 EIKAY
+471 EIEAY
-476 APYFQVFK
+476 DPYFQVFK
-484 ELKNMLFKKSD
+484 ELKNTLFKKSD

-534 LFTTFNDLEPG
+534 LFTTFNDL
-545 FNPKTL
+545 
-551 IESVCSKVLKE
+551 
-562 FEKVGILDKYGVY
+562 
-575 QLFKDYYNEVL
+575 
-586 QDDWFLLSF
+586 
-595 NGFRSAKELRKLN
+595 
-608 PLKDKNK
+608 
-615 KANYLEEPDFVIQK
+615 
-629 TYYKS
+629 
-634 DLIPKNLIKQRFF
+634 
-647 EKETKELEA
+647 
-656 LENALNEKEAL
+656 
-667 LDEFIEEHSN
+667 
-677 EEGLFDGLKI
+677 
-687 NESVLKKELK
+687 
-697 NATDLEDKQILK
+697 
-709 TDLEDK
+709 
-715 QILKTDLEDK
+715 
-725 QILKTALEWLEA
+725 
-737 KNKALKMKNK
+737 
-747 AYEELELKAFHQYK
+747 
-761 NLEINEIKDLIIKDK
+761 
-776 WLNSLKNALENKI
+776 
-789 QKRINAFIS
+789 
-798 TLNEIIS
+798 
-805 SYSNSLLELDKE
+805 
-817 VKESESKVLEHLKD
+817 
-831 LGLMG
+831 

>member
-39 KYISDKAKNNMDSEI
+39 KYISDKARNDARNNTYSEI
-54 EVPQGCFYE
+54 EVPEGCFYE

-107 EGKAMMDTLSNL
+107 EGKAMIDTLSNL

-167 SLLLSLLLGID
+167 SLLLSLLLGIN
-178 ENTRQDKSIYDPTC
+178 ENTKQDKSIYDPTC

-217 DISTTALCKMNMIL
+217 DISTRALCKMNMIL

-243 FSTLSNPFF
+243 SSTLSNPLF

-280 SIDPKSKQVINDSF
+280 SIDPKSKQVINDRF

-314 IIKSLKDTG
+314 IIKSLKNTG

-337 NAEGVIRKNLLM
+337 NAESAIRKNLLT

-370 ACVIVLDKENAHARK
+370 ACVIVLDKKNARARK
-385 GVFMIDASKDFKK
+385 GVFLIDASKDFKK

-406 DQDVQKMIDTFN
+406 EQDVQKMIDTFN
-418 ALKEIPYY
+418 ALKEIPHY

-446 YIASKQEL
+446 YIAAKQES

-476 APYFQVFK
+476 DPYFKVFK
-484 ELKNMLFKKSD
+484 ELKNTLFKKSD

-501 LKTECENIKELITQS
+501 LKTECENIKELIIQS

-522 HASVLSAFDRLE
+522 HASVLSAFDRLD
-534 LFTTFNDLEPG
+534 LFETFNDLEPG

-551 IESVCSKVLKE
+551 IESVCQKVLKE

-595 NGFRSAKELRKLN
+595 NGFISAKNLRKLT

-647 EKETKELEA
+647 EKETKELEE

-667 LDEFIEEHSN
+667 LDEFIEEHSS

-697 NATDLEDKQILK
+697 NATDSEDKK
-709 TDLEDK
+709 
-715 QILKTDLEDK
+715 
-725 QILKTALEWLEA
+725 ILKTALALLEA

-747 AYEELELKAFHQYK
+747 AHEELELKAFHQYK
-761 NLEINEIKDLIIKDK
+761 NLKLDEIKDLIIQDK

-789 QKRINAFIS
+789 LKRINAFTS
-798 TLNEIIS
+798 ALNEIIQT
-805 SYSNSLLELDKE
+805 YSNSLLELDKE

-831 LGLMG
+831 LGLMGW

>member
-39 KYISDKAKNNMDSEI
+39 KYISDKARSNMDSEI

-243 FSTLSNPFF
+243 SSTLSNPLF

-280 SIDPKSKQVINDSF
+280 SIDPKSKQVINDRF

-314 IIKSLKDTG
+314 IIKSLKNTG

-337 NAEGVIRKNLLM
+337 NAEAQIRKNLLI

-385 GVFMIDASKDFKK
+385 GVFLIDASKDFKK

-418 ALKEIPYY
+418 AYKEIPYY
-426 SKMVS
+426 SKMVG

-446 YIASKQEL
+446 YIAAKQES

-459 ALINSPSYLPKN
+459 ALINSHKASYLPKN
-471 EIKAY
+471 EIEAY
-476 APYFQVFK
+476 DPYFKVFK
-484 ELKNMLFKKSD
+484 ELKNTLFKKSD

-501 LKTECENIKELITQS
+501 LKTECENIKDYITQS

-522 HASVLSAFDRLE
+522 HASVLSAFDRLD
-534 LFTTFNDLEPG
+534 LFETFDHLEPG

-551 IESVCSKVLKE
+551 IEGVCSRVLKE
-562 FEKVGILDKYGVY
+562 FEKIEILDKYGVY

-595 NGFRSAKELRKLN
+595 NGFISAKELRKLN

-634 DLIPKNLIKQRFF
+634 DLIPKHLIKQRFF
-647 EKETKELEA
+647 EKEAKELEE
-656 LENALNEKEAL
+656 LENALNEKEANFE
-667 LDEFIEEHSN
+667 EFIEEHSN
-677 EEGLFDGLKI
+677 EEGLFYELKI

-697 NATDLEDKQILK
+697 NATDPEDEK
-709 TDLEDK
+709 T
-715 QILKTDLEDK
+715 
-725 QILKTALEWLEA
+725 LKTALEWLEA

-761 NLEINEIKDLIIKDK
+761 NLELGEIKDLIIKDK

-798 TLNEIIS
+798 ALNEIIS

>member
-39 KYISDKAKNNMDSEI
+39 KYISDKARSNMDSEI
-54 EVPQGCFYE
+54 EVPEGCFYE

-204 AGKKGLTI
+204 AGEKGLTI

-217 DISTTALCKMNMIL
+217 DISTTALCRMNMIL
-231 HNSATADIAKGG
+231 HNRTDHDIAKGG
-243 FSTLSNPFF
+243 SSTLSNPLHLDEK
-252 TTENGMLKTFDYVVA
+252 TGMLKTFDYVVA

-280 SIDPKSKQVINDSF
+280 SIDPKSKQVINDRF

-337 NAEGVIRKNLLM
+337 NAEGVIRKNLLL

-446 YIASKQEL
+446 YIAAKQES

-476 APYFQVFK
+476 DPYFQVFK
-484 ELKNMLFKKSD
+484 ELKNTLFKKSD

-516 LEYQTF
+516 SEFQTF

-534 LFTTFNDLEPG
+534 LLTTFNDLEPG

-562 FEKVGILDKYGVY
+562 FEKVEILDKYGVY

-595 NGFRSAKELRKLN
+595 NGFISAKELRKLN

-634 DLIPKNLIKQRFF
+634 DLIPKHLIKQRFF
-647 EKETKELEA
+647 EKETKELEE

-697 NATDLEDKQILK
+697 NATDPEDK
-709 TDLEDK
+709 E
-715 QILKTDLEDK
+715 
-725 QILKTALEWLEA
+725 ILKTALERLEA

-789 QKRINAFIS
+789 LKRINALTS
-798 TLNEIIS
+798 ALNEIIS

>member
-39 KYISDKAKNNMDSEI
+39 KYISDKARNNTYSEI
-54 EVPQGCFYE
+54 EVPEGCFYE

-107 EGKAMMDTLSNL
+107 EGKAMIDTLSNL

-204 AGKKGLTI
+204 AGEKGLTI

-231 HNSATADIAKGG
+231 HNSADADIAKGG
-243 FSTLSNPFF
+243 FSTLSNPLF

-280 SIDPKSKQVINDSF
+280 SIDPKSKQVINDHF

-314 IIKSLKDTG
+314 IIKSLKNTG

-337 NAEGVIRKNLLM
+337 NAEGTIRKNLLL

-370 ACVIVLDKENAHARK
+370 ACVIVLDKENARARK

-406 DQDVQKMIDTFN
+406 EQDVQKMIDTFN
-418 ALKEIPYY
+418 AYKEIPYY

-446 YIASKQEL
+446 YIAAKQES

-459 ALINSPSYLPKN
+459 ALINSHKASYLPKN

-476 APYFQVFK
+476 APYFRVFK
-484 ELKNMLFKKSD
+484 ELKNTLFKKSD

-501 LKTECENIKELITQS
+501 LKTECQNIKESIAQS
-516 LEYQTF
+516 SEFQTF
-522 HASVLSAFDRLE
+522 HASVLDAFDRLE
-534 LFTTFNDLEPG
+534 LLTTFNDLEPG

-562 FEKVGILDKYGVY
+562 FEKGEILDKYGVY

-595 NGFRSAKELRKLN
+595 DGFISAKELRKLN

-615 KANYLEEPDFVIQK
+615 KANYLEEPDFIIQK

-634 DLIPKNLIKQRFF
+634 DLIPKHLIKQRFF
-647 EKETKELEA
+647 EKEAKELEQ
-656 LENALNEKEAL
+656 LENALNEKEANFE
-667 LDEFIEEHSN
+667 EFIEEHSN
-677 EEGLFDGLKI
+677 EEGLFYELKI

-697 NATDLEDKQILK
+697 NATDSEDKK
-709 TDLEDK
+709 
-715 QILKTDLEDK
+715 
-725 QILKTALEWLEA
+725 ILKTALEWLEA
-737 KNKALKMKNK
+737 KNKALKIKNK
-747 AYEELELKAFHQYK
+747 AHEELELKAFHQYK
-761 NLEINEIKDLIIKDK
+761 NLELGEIKDLIIQDK
-776 WLNSLKNALENKI
+776 WLKSLKNALENKI
-789 QKRINAFIS
+789 LKRINAFTS
-798 TLNEIIS
+798 TLNGIIQT
-805 SYSNSLLELDKE
+805 YSNSLLELDKE

-831 LGLMG
+831 LGLLG

>member
-1 MAIKKSELYSSLWAG
+1 
-16 ADSLRGGMDASE
+16 
-28 YKNYVLNLLFL
+28 
-39 KYISDKAKNNMDSEI
+39 
-54 EVPQGCFYE
+54 
-63 DILALEGDKEI
+63 
-74 GDKLNKIIAKI
+74 
-85 AERNDLK
+85 
-92 GVIDSVDFNDNTKLG
+92 
-107 EGKAMMDTLSNL
+107 
-119 VKIFADLSLGAHG
+119 
-132 ALDDDLLGD
+132 
-141 AYEYLMRHFASESGK
+141 MRHFASESGK

-178 ENTRQDKSIYDPTC
+178 ENTKQDKSIYDPTC

-231 HNSATADIAKGG
+231 HNSADADIAKGG
-243 FSTLSNPFF
+243 SSTLSNPFF
-252 TTENGMLKTFDYVVA
+252 IKNGMLQTFDYVVA

-337 NAEGVIRKNLLM
+337 NAEGAIRKNLLT

-357 GLAPNL
+357 GLASNL

-370 ACVIVLDKENAHARK
+370 ACVIVLDKENARARK

-406 DQDVQKMIDTFN
+406 EQDVQKMIDTFN

-431 LEEISANDYNLNIPR
+431 LEEISANDYNLNIAR
-446 YIASKQEL
+446 YIAAQQES

-459 ALINSPSYLPKN
+459 ALINSHKASYLPKN

-484 ELKNMLFKKSD
+484 ELKNTLFKKSD

-501 LKTECENIKELITQS
+501 LKTECENIKDLITQS
-516 LEYQTF
+516 QEFQAF
-522 HASVLSAFDRLE
+522 HASVLNAFDRLN
-534 LFTTFNDLEPG
+534 LFETFNHLEPG
-545 FNPKTL
+545 DFNPKTL

-562 FEKVGILDKYGVY
+562 FEKVEVLDKYGVY

-586 QDDWFLLSF
+586 QDDWFFLSF
-595 NGFRSAKELRKLN
+595 NDFLSAKELRKLN

-647 EKETKELEA
+647 EKEAKELEE
-656 LENALNEKEAL
+656 LENALNEKEA
-667 LDEFIEEHSN
+667 DFEEFIEEHSS
-677 EEGLFDGLKI
+677 EEGLFYESKI
-687 NESVLKKELK
+687 SESVLKKELK
-697 NATDLEDKQILK
+697 NATDLEDK
-709 TDLEDK
+709 E
-715 QILKTDLEDK
+715 
-725 QILKTALEWLEA
+725 ILKTALELLEA

-747 AYEELELKAFHQYK
+747 AHEELELKAFRQYK
-761 NLEINEIKDLIIKDK
+761 NLKLDEIKDLIIQDK
-776 WLNSLKNALENKI
+776 WLKSLKNALENKI
-789 QKRINAFIS
+789 LKRINAFAS
-798 TLNEIIS
+798 ALNEIVS
-805 SYSNSLLELDKE
+805 NYSNSLLELDKE

>member
-39 KYISDKAKNNMDSEI
+39 KYISDKARNNNFSEI

-107 EGKAMMDTLSNL
+107 EGKAMIDTLSNL

-231 HNSATADIAKGG
+231 HNSADADIAKGG
-243 FSTLSNPFF
+243 SSTLSNPLF

-280 SIDPKSKQVINDSF
+280 SIDPKSKQVINDRF

-370 ACVIVLDKENAHARK
+370 ACVIILDKENAHARK

-446 YIASKQEL
+446 YIAAKQES

-459 ALINSPSYLPKN
+459 ALINSHKASYLPKN
-471 EIKAY
+471 EIEAY
-476 APYFQVFK
+476 DPYFRVFK
-484 ELKNMLFKKSD
+484 ELKNTLFKKSD

-501 LKTECENIKELITQS
+501 LKTECENIKELIIQRS
-516 LEYQTF
+516 EYQTF
-522 HASVLSAFDRLE
+522 HASVLSAFDRLD
-534 LFTTFNDLEPG
+534 LFETFNDLEPG

-562 FEKVGILDKYGVY
+562 FEKVEILDKYGVY

-595 NGFRSAKELRKLN
+595 NDFRSAKELRKLT

-634 DLIPKNLIKQRFF
+634 DLIPKHLIKQRFF
-647 EKETKELEA
+647 EKETKELEE

-697 NATDLEDKQILK
+697 NATDLEDKK
-709 TDLEDK
+709 
-715 QILKTDLEDK
+715 
-725 QILKTALEWLEA
+725 ILKTALEWLEA

-761 NLEINEIKDLIIKDK
+761 NLELNEIKDLIIKDK

-789 QKRINAFIS
+789 LKRINAFAS
-798 TLNEIIS
+798 ALNEIIS

-831 LGLMG
+831 LGIVV

>member
-1 MAIKKSELYSSLWAG
+1 M
-16 ADSLRGGMDASE
+16 
-28 YKNYVLNLLFL
+28 N
-39 KYISDKAKNNMDSEI
+39 
-54 EVPQGCFYE
+54 
-63 DILALEGDKEI
+63 
-74 GDKLNKIIAKI
+74 
-85 AERNDLK
+85 
-92 GVIDSVDFNDNTKLG
+92 
-107 EGKAMMDTLSNL
+107 
-119 VKIFADLSLGAHG
+119 
-132 ALDDDLLGD
+132 
-141 AYEYLMRHFASESGK
+141 
-156 SKGQFYTPSEV
+156 
-167 SLLLSLLLGID
+167 
-178 ENTRQDKSIYDPTC
+178 PTC

-204 AGKKGLTI
+204 AGKNGLTI

-231 HNSATADIAKGG
+231 HNSADADIAKGG
-243 FSTLSNPFF
+243 SSTLSNPLFIK
-252 TTENGMLKTFDYVVA
+252 NGMLQAFDYVVA

-280 SIDPKSKQVINDSF
+280 SIDPKSKQVINDIF

-337 NAEGVIRKNLLM
+337 NAEAQIRKNLLT

-370 ACVIVLDKENAHARK
+370 ACVIVLDKENVHARK
-385 GVFMIDASKDFKK
+385 GVFLIDASKDFKK

-406 DQDVQKMIDTFN
+406 EQDVQKMIDTFN

-431 LEEISANDYNLNIPR
+431 LEEISANDYNLNIAR
-446 YIASKQEL
+446 YIAAKQES

-459 ALINSPSYLPKN
+459 ALINSHKASYLPKN
-471 EIKAY
+471 EIEAY

-484 ELKNMLFKKSD
+484 ELKNTLFKKSD

-501 LKTECENIKELITQS
+501 LKTECENIKDLITQS
-516 LEYQTF
+516 SEFQAF
-522 HASVLSAFDRLE
+522 HASVLNAFDRLN
-534 LFTTFNDLEPG
+534 LFETFNHLEPG

-562 FEKVGILDKYGVY
+562 FEKVEILDKYGVY

-595 NGFRSAKELRKLN
+595 NDFLSAKELRKLN

-647 EKETKELEA
+647 EKEAKELEE
-656 LENALNEKEAL
+656 LENALNEKEA
-667 LDEFIEEHSN
+667 DFEEFIEEHSN
-677 EEGLFDGLKI
+677 NEEGLFYELKI

-697 NATDLEDKQILK
+697 NTTDLEDK
-709 TDLEDK
+709 E
-715 QILKTDLEDK
+715 
-725 QILKTALEWLEA
+725 ILKTALELLEA

-747 AYEELELKAFHQYK
+747 AHEELELKAFHQYK
-761 NLEINEIKDLIIKDK
+761 NLKLDEIKDLIIQDK
-776 WLNSLKNALENKI
+776 WLKSLKNALENKI
-789 QKRINAFIS
+789 LKRINAFTS
-798 TLNEIIS
+798 ALNKIIS
-805 SYSNSLLELDKE
+805 NYSNSLSELDKE
-817 VKESESKVLEHLKD
+817 VKEGESKVLEHLKD

>member
-39 KYISDKAKNNMDSEI
+39 KYISDKARNNNFSEI
-54 EVPQGCFYE
+54 EVPEGCFYE

-178 ENTRQDKSIYDPTC
+178 ENTKQDKSIYDPTC

-231 HNSATADIAKGG
+231 HNSADADIAKGG
-243 FSTLSNPFF
+243 SSTLSNPLFI
-252 TTENGMLKTFDYVVA
+252 ENGMLKTFDYVVA

-280 SIDPKSKQVINDSF
+280 SIDPKSKQVINDRF

-314 IIKSLKDTG
+314 IIKSLKNTG

-337 NAEGVIRKNLLM
+337 NAEGVIRKNLLT

-385 GVFMIDASKDFKK
+385 GVFLIDASKDFKK

-406 DQDVQKMIDTFN
+406 EQDV
-418 ALKEIPYY
+418 
-426 SKMVS
+426 
-431 LEEISANDYNLNIPR
+431 
-446 YIASKQEL
+446 
-454 EKDLF
+454 
-459 ALINSPSYLPKN
+459 
-471 EIKAY
+471 
-476 APYFQVFK
+476 
-484 ELKNMLFKKSD
+484 
-495 KEGYYA
+495 
-501 LKTECENIKELITQS
+501 
-516 LEYQTF
+516 
-522 HASVLSAFDRLE
+522 
-534 LFTTFNDLEPG
+534 
-545 FNPKTL
+545 
-551 IESVCSKVLKE
+551 
-562 FEKVGILDKYGVY
+562 
-575 QLFKDYYNEVL
+575 
-586 QDDWFLLSF
+586 
-595 NGFRSAKELRKLN
+595 
-608 PLKDKNK
+608 
-615 KANYLEEPDFVIQK
+615 
-629 TYYKS
+629 
-634 DLIPKNLIKQRFF
+634 
-647 EKETKELEA
+647 
-656 LENALNEKEAL
+656 
-667 LDEFIEEHSN
+667 
-677 EEGLFDGLKI
+677 
-687 NESVLKKELK
+687 
-697 NATDLEDKQILK
+697 
-709 TDLEDK
+709 
-715 QILKTDLEDK
+715 
-725 QILKTALEWLEA
+725 
-737 KNKALKMKNK
+737 
-747 AYEELELKAFHQYK
+747 
-761 NLEINEIKDLIIKDK
+761 
-776 WLNSLKNALENKI
+776 
-789 QKRINAFIS
+789 
-798 TLNEIIS
+798 
-805 SYSNSLLELDKE
+805 
-817 VKESESKVLEHLKD
+817 
-831 LGLMG
+831 

>member
-39 KYISDKAKNNMDSEI
+39 KYISDKARNDAKNNTNSAI

-74 GDKLNKIIAKI
+74 GDKLNKIIAEI
-85 AERNDLK
+85 AERNELK

-231 HNSATADIAKGG
+231 HNNTSADIAKGG
-243 FSTLSNPFF
+243 SSTLSNPDLFNNK
-252 TTENGMLKTFDYVVA
+252 NGMLKAFDYVVA

-280 SIDPKSKQVINDSF
+280 SIDPKSKQVINDRF

-337 NAEGVIRKNLLM
+337 NAEGAIRKNLLT

-370 ACVIVLDKENAHARK
+370 ACVIVLDKENARARK

-406 DQDVQKMIDTFN
+406 EQDVQKMIDTFN

-431 LEEISANDYNLNIPR
+431 LEEISTNDYNLNIAR
-446 YIASKQEL
+446 YIATKQESQ
-454 EKDLF
+454 KDLF
-459 ALINSPSYLPKN
+459 ALINSHKASYLPKN

-484 ELKNMLFKKSD
+484 ELKNTLFKKSD
-495 KEGYYA
+495 KKGYYA
-501 LKTECENIKELITQS
+501 LKTECENIKDLITQS
-516 LEYQTF
+516 SEFQAF
-522 HASVLSAFDRLE
+522 HASVLNAFDRLN
-534 LFTTFNDLEPG
+534 LFETFNNLKPG
-545 FNPKTL
+545 SFNPKTL

-562 FEKVGILDKYGVY
+562 FEKVEILDKYGVY

-595 NGFRSAKELRKLN
+595 NDFLSAKELRKLN

-647 EKETKELEA
+647 EKETKELEE

-677 EEGLFDGLKI
+677 EEGLFYESKI

-697 NATDLEDKQILK
+697 NATDLEDK
-709 TDLEDK
+709 E
-715 QILKTDLEDK
+715 
-725 QILKTALEWLEA
+725 ILKTALELLEA

-747 AYEELELKAFHQYK
+747 AHEELELKAFHQYK
-761 NLEINEIKDLIIKDK
+761 NLKLGEIKDLIIQDK
-776 WLNSLKNALENKI
+776 WLKSLKNALENKI

-798 TLNEIIS
+798 ALNEIIS

-831 LGLMG
+831 LGIVV

>member
-39 KYISDKAKNNMDSEI
+39 KYISDKARSNRDSEI

-74 GDKLNKIIAKI
+74 GDKLNKIIAEI
-85 AERNDLK
+85 AEQNGLE

-107 EGKAMMDTLSNL
+107 EGKAMIDTLSNL

-156 SKGQFYTPSEV
+156 SKGQFYTPSGV

-178 ENTRQDKSIYDPTC
+178 ENTKQDKSIYDPTC

-204 AGKKGLTI
+204 ASEKGLSI

-217 DISTTALCKMNMIL
+217 DISTTALCRMNMIL
-231 HNSATADIAKGG
+231 HNNTDAEIAKGG
-243 FSTLSNPFF
+243 SSTLSNPLFI
-252 TTENGMLKTFDYVVA
+252 ENGMLQTFDYVVA

-280 SIDPKSKQVINDSF
+280 SIDPKSKQVINDIF

-337 NAEGVIRKNLLM
+337 NAEGVIRKNLLL

-370 ACVIVLDKENAHARK
+370 ACVIVLDKENARARK
-385 GVFMIDASKDFKK
+385 GVFLIDASKDFKK

-406 DQDVQKMIDTFN
+406 EQDVQKMIDTFN

-431 LEEISANDYNLNIPR
+431 LEEISANDYNLNIAR
-446 YIASKQEL
+446 YIAAKQEL

-471 EIKAY
+471 EIEAY

-484 ELKNMLFKKSD
+484 ELKNTLFKKSD

-501 LKTECENIKELITQS
+501 LKTECQNIKDLITQS
-516 LEYQTF
+516 QEFQAF
-522 HASVLSAFDRLE
+522 HASVLNAFERLE
-534 LFTTFNDLEPG
+534 LLETFNHLEPG

-562 FEKVGILDKYGVY
+562 FEKIEILDKYGVY

-595 NGFRSAKELRKLN
+595 NGFISAKELRELT

-647 EKETKELEA
+647 EKEVKELEE

-697 NATDLEDKQILK
+697 NATDSED
-709 TDLEDK
+709 E
-715 QILKTDLEDK
+715 
-725 QILKTALEWLEA
+725 QILKTALELLEA
-737 KNKALKMKNK
+737 KNMALKMKNK

-761 NLEINEIKDLIIKDK
+761 NLELNEIKDLIIQDK
-776 WLNSLKNALENKI
+776 WLKSLKNALENKI
-789 QKRINAFIS
+789 VKRANAFTS
-798 TLNEIIS
+798 ALDEIIS
-805 SYSNSLLELDKE
+805 NYSNSLLELDKE

>member
-39 KYISDKAKNNMDSEI
+39 KYISDKARNNTYSEI
-54 EVPQGCFYE
+54 EVPEGCFYE

-85 AERNDLK
+85 AEQNGLK

-107 EGKAMMDTLSNL
+107 EGKAMIDTLSNL

-178 ENTRQDKSIYDPTC
+178 ENTKQDKSIYDPTC

-204 AGKKGLTI
+204 AGKNGLTI

-243 FSTLSNPFF
+243 FSTLSNPLF
-252 TTENGMLKTFDYVVA
+252 TEKNGMLKTFDYCLA

-337 NAEGVIRKNLLM
+337 NAEAQIRKNLLT
-349 KGYIKGVI
+349 KGYIKSVI
-357 GLAPNL
+357 SLAPNL

-370 ACVIVLDKENAHARK
+370 ACVVVLDKENTRARK
-385 GVFMIDASKDFKK
+385 GVFLIDASKDFKK

-406 DQDVQKMIDTFN
+406 EQDVQKMIDTFN

-431 LEEISANDYNLNIPR
+431 LEEISANDYNLNIAR
-446 YIASKQEL
+446 YITAKQES

-459 ALINSPSYLPKN
+459 ALINSHKASYLPQN

-476 APYFQVFK
+476 APYFRVFK
-484 ELKNMLFKKSD
+484 ELKNTLFKKSD

-501 LKTECENIKELITQS
+501 LKTECENVKELIIQS
-516 LEYQTF
+516 SEFQTF
-522 HASVLSAFDRLE
+522 HASVLSAFDRLD
-534 LFTTFNDLEPG
+534 LFETFNHLEPG

-562 FEKVGILDKYGVY
+562 FEKGEILDKYGVY

-586 QDDWFLLSF
+586 QDDWFLLSS
-595 NGFRSAKELRKLN
+595 NGFLSAKELRELT

-647 EKETKELEA
+647 EQEAKELEE
-656 LENALNEKEAL
+656 LENALNEKEANFE
-667 LDEFIEEHSN
+667 EFIEEHSN
-677 EEGLFDGLKI
+677 EEGLFYELKI

-697 NATDLEDKQILK
+697 NATDSEDKK
-709 TDLEDK
+709 
-715 QILKTDLEDK
+715 
-725 QILKTALEWLEA
+725 ILKTALEWLEA

-761 NLEINEIKDLIIKDK
+761 NLELDEIKDLIIKDK

-789 QKRINAFIS
+789 LKRINAFIS
-798 TLNEIIS
+798 ALNEIIQT
-805 SYSNSLLELDKE
+805 YSNSLLELDKE

>member
-39 KYISDKAKNNMDSEI
+39 KYISDKARNNNFSEI

-85 AERNDLK
+85 AEQNDLK

-107 EGKAMMDTLSNL
+107 EGKAMIDALSNL
-119 VKIFADLSLGAHG
+119 VKIFADLSLGTHG

-204 AGKKGLTI
+204 AGKNGLTI

-231 HNSATADIAKGG
+231 HNSADADIAKGG
-243 FSTLSNPFF
+243 SSTLSNPFF

-280 SIDPKSKQVINDSF
+280 SIDPKSKQVINDHF

-314 IIKSLKDTG
+314 IIKSLKNTG

-418 ALKEIPYY
+418 AYKEIPYY

-446 YIASKQEL
+446 YIAAKQES

-459 ALINSPSYLPKN
+459 ALINSHKASYLPKN

-476 APYFQVFK
+476 APYFRVFK
-484 ELKNMLFKKSD
+484 ELKNTLFKKSD

-522 HASVLSAFDRLE
+522 HASVLSAFESLD
-534 LFTTFNDLEPG
+534 LFTTFNHLEPG

-562 FEKVGILDKYGVY
+562 FEKVEILDKYGVY

-595 NGFRSAKELRKLN
+595 NGFRSAKELRELT

-647 EKETKELEA
+647 EKETKELEE

-677 EEGLFDGLKI
+677 EEGLFYELKI

-697 NATDLEDKQILK
+697 NATDLEDKK
-709 TDLEDK
+709 
-715 QILKTDLEDK
+715 
-725 QILKTALEWLEA
+725 ILKTALELLEA

-761 NLEINEIKDLIIKDK
+761 NLEINEIKDLIIQDK

-789 QKRINAFIS
+789 LKRINAFTS
-798 TLNEIIS
+798 ALNEIIQT
-805 SYSNSLLELDKE
+805 YSNSLLELDKE

>member
-1 MAIKKSELYSSLWAG
+1 
-16 ADSLRGGMDASE
+16 
-28 YKNYVLNLLFL
+28 
-39 KYISDKAKNNMDSEI
+39 
-54 EVPQGCFYE
+54 
-63 DILALEGDKEI
+63 
-74 GDKLNKIIAKI
+74 
-85 AERNDLK
+85 
-92 GVIDSVDFNDNTKLG
+92 
-107 EGKAMMDTLSNL
+107 
-119 VKIFADLSLGAHG
+119 
-132 ALDDDLLGD
+132 
-141 AYEYLMRHFASESGK
+141 
-156 SKGQFYTPSEV
+156 
-167 SLLLSLLLGID
+167 
-178 ENTRQDKSIYDPTC
+178 
-192 GSGSLLLKASSL
+192 
-204 AGKKGLTI
+204 
-212 YGQEK
+212 
-217 DISTTALCKMNMIL
+217 
-231 HNSATADIAKGG
+231 
-243 FSTLSNPFF
+243 
-252 TTENGMLKTFDYVVA
+252 
-267 NPPFSLKNWTDGL
+267 PFSLKNWTDGL
-280 SIDPKSKQVINDSF
+280 SIDPKSKQVINDNF

-314 IIKSLKDTG
+314 IIKSLKNTG

-337 NAEGVIRKNLLM
+337 NAEGVIRKNLLL

-406 DQDVQKMIDTFN
+406 DQDVQKMIDAFN

-446 YIASKQEL
+446 YIAAKPES

-459 ALINSPSYLPKN
+459 ALINSHKASYLPKN

-476 APYFQVFK
+476 APYFQAFK
-484 ELKNMLFKKSD
+484 ELKNTLFKKSD

-501 LKTECENIKELITQS
+501 LKTECENIKELIIQS
-516 LEYQTF
+516 SEYQTF

-534 LFTTFNDLEPG
+534 LLTTFNDLEPG

-562 FEKVGILDKYGVY
+562 FEKIEILDKYGVY

-595 NGFRSAKELRKLN
+595 NGFRSAKELRKLT

-629 TYYKS
+629 THYKS

-647 EKETKELEA
+647 EKEAKELEE

-697 NATDLEDKQILK
+697 NATDLEDKK
-709 TDLEDK
+709 
-715 QILKTDLEDK
+715 
-725 QILKTALEWLEA
+725 ILKTALELHGLKINESVLKKELKNATDLEDKKILKTALELLEA

-747 AYEELELKAFHQYK
+747 AHEELELKAFHQYK
-761 NLEINEIKDLIIKDK
+761 NLELNEIKDLIIKDK
-776 WLNSLKNALENKI
+776 WLKSLKNALENKI
-789 QKRINAFIS
+789 LKRINALTS
-798 TLNEIIS
+798 ALNGIIQT
-805 SYSNSLLELDKE
+805 YSNSLLELDKE

>member
-39 KYISDKAKNNMDSEI
+39 KYISDKAKNNRDSEI

-204 AGKKGLTI
+204 AGEKGLTI

-217 DISTTALCKMNMIL
+217 DISTTALCRMNMIL
-231 HNSATADIAKGG
+231 HNSADADIAKGG
-243 FSTLSNPFF
+243 SSTLSNPLF

-280 SIDPKSKQVINDSF
+280 SIDPKSKQVINDRF

-314 IIKSLKDTG
+314 IIKSLNPTG

-337 NAEGVIRKNLLM
+337 NAEGVIRKNLLL

-370 ACVIVLDKENAHARK
+370 ACVIILDKENAHARK

-418 ALKEIPYY
+418 AYKEIPYY

-446 YIASKQEL
+446 YIAAKQEL

-459 ALINSPSYLPKN
+459 ALINSHKASYLPKN

-484 ELKNMLFKKSD
+484 ELKNTLFKKSD

-501 LKTECENIKELITQS
+501 LKTECENIKDYIIQS
-516 LEYQTF
+516 SEFQTF

-534 LFTTFNDLEPG
+534 LSTTFNDLEPG

-562 FEKVGILDKYGVY
+562 FEKVEILDKYGVY

-595 NGFRSAKELRKLN
+595 NGFESAKELRKLN

-647 EKETKELEA
+647 EKEAKELEE
-656 LENALNEKEAL
+656 LENAFNEKEA
-667 LDEFIEEHSN
+667 DFEEFIEEHSS
-677 EEGLFDGLKI
+677 EEGLFDELKI

-697 NATDLEDKQILK
+697 NATDLEDK
-709 TDLEDK
+709 E
-715 QILKTDLEDK
+715 
-725 QILKTALEWLEA
+725 ILKTALEWLEA

-761 NLEINEIKDLIIKDK
+761 NLKLGEIKDLIIKDK

-789 QKRINAFIS
+789 QKRINAFAS
-798 TLNEIIS
+798 ALNTIIS